1 MEKAGGGSQTGINSD
16 KKHQNKQTLIVT
28 WHTEVYYALRGNPVT
43 DSLPRINKT
52 LRTRARSTTFLSLSL
67 LPFDF
72 FRLPRTV
79 KHGITFQRLY
89 SYPRRETVHVRT
101 LTDRC
106 RYFGGFPDSA
116 TRVCRFDS
124 RSHAAPIG
132 RPSASIVSIDAH
144 ATTSR
149 DSRQN
154 GAKRPPVHSHRDFAR
169 VYIENE
175 EPRDGAADDTEEGHT
190 R

>member
-132 RPSASIVSIDAH
+132 RLYRSTRTRQRH
-144 ATTSR
+144 ATAVKMVRNDHRCTATAILRECISR
-149 DSRQN
+149 TKNPVMEPTTTPRK
-154 GAKRPPVHSHRDFAR
+154 GTRGKRV
-169 VYIENE
+169 
-175 EPRDGAADDTEEGHT
+175 
-190 R
+190 